1 MASGLTVNFE
11 CVVTCMLK
19 FWSHDFPSLSG
30 REEEDTC
37 MLIPRQKETRDV
49 KRH

>member
-11 CVVTCMLK
+11 CVVKCMLK

-30 REEEDTC
+30 KGGGYMHVDSAHE
-37 MLIPRQKETRDV
+37 M
-49 KRH
+49 